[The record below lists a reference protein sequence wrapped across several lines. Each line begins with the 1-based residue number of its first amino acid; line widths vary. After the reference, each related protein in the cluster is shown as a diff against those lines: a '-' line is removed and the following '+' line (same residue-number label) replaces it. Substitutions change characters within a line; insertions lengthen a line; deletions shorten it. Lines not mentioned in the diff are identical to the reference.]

1 MRKFNHLKLNNQLCF
16 AIYAASNSLT
26 RAYRSPLSVH
36 GITFPQYLVMLV
48 LLEEE
53 KSNVKKIADILKV
66 DSATLTPILRRLENR
81 GYVRR
86 EKDIFDYRIK
96 YAILTES
103 GMNLGNELSRIQSKI
118 DSLVEIGIENPN
130 NLTDSL
136 FKLIENLS
144 KTNQ

>member
-96 YAILTES
+96 YSILTES

>member
-1 MRKFNHLKLNNQLCF
+1 MCF

-26 RAYRSPLSVH
+26 RAYRIPLSVH

-53 KSNVKKIADILKV
+53 KSNVKKIANILKA
-66 DSATLTPILRRLENR
+66 DSATLTPILKRLENR

-86 EKDIFDYRIK
+86 GKDSFDYKIK

-103 GMNLGNELSRIQSKI
+103 CMNLGNELSRIQLKI
-118 DSLVEIGIENPN
+118 DSLVEIGIENPD

>member
-86 EKDIFDYRIK
+86 EKDSFDYRIK

-118 DSLVEIGIENPN
+118 DSLVEIGVENPN

-136 FKLIENLS
+136 FKLIENLNKS
-144 KTNQ
+144 NQ